1 MECSYWKLPLSTGV
15 RGFGQRGQFIP
26 DDTIDDIATRRR
38 TPTRSGEIY
47 DVVNVLEE
55 NNTR

>member
-1 MECSYWKLPLSTGV
+1 VRGFGG

-26 DDTIDDIATRRR
+26 DDTIDDGATRRR
-38 TPTRSGEIY
+38 TPTPSPEIG
-47 DVVNVLEE
+47 DVVNVLEDCE